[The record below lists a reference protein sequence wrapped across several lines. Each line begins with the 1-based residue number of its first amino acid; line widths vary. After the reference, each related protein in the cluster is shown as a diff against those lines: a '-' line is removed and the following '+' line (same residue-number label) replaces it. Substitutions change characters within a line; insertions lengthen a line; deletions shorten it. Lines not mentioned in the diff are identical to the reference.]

1 MFKHIALLSLAVSS
15 AYGHAFVAHVNG
27 ANGVDAVGLGVTFN
41 GEVPRNGTTE
51 QPFQLD
57 TPVLKDTAS
66 GRSNCPCL
74 ACHCAHRRVDP
85 CGATLLAGS
94 VDIATSMAEVSKAF
108 GGVPTIPSNGTLT
121 MTVHQVNA
129 DGGGPFTA
137 EINTDA
143 TGTSWAAID
152 VLVQPPG
159 VNGILQ
165 CVSLLPSLCFQKL
178 SST

>member
-1 MFKHIALLSLAVSS
+1 
-15 AYGHAFVAHVNG
+15 
-27 ANGVDAVGLGVTFN
+27 
-41 GEVPRNGTTE
+41 
-51 QPFQLD
+51 
-57 TPVLKDTAS
+57 
-66 GRSNCPCL
+66 
-74 ACHCAHRRVDP
+74 
-85 CGATLLAGS
+85 
-94 VDIATSMAEVSKAF
+94 MAEVSKAF

-152 VLVQPPG
+152 ILVQPPG